1 MPVSQSRA
9 AHECMK
15 KGMEVM
21 KCLVVYMSRYGSTK
35 RYAEQIAKVL
45 NCRVCAHN
53 EVTDTLLAESQIMIL
68 GTCILEG
75 RLEGASVYQE
85 WIEAWPDKSWILY
98 TVGLSNPALTNFD
111 PLMAAAFK
119 PEVLERITEFHFR
132 GTIVYKRLDFRQR
145 IAKQLEDSKEHSL
158 DTVSLGDVERSML
171 ETYGTTYDLT
181 EESSLEPLVARVRA
195 IQKGEK

>member
-1 MPVSQSRA
+1 
-9 AHECMK
+9 
-15 KGMEVM
+15 M
-21 KCLVVYMSRYGSTK
+21 KCLVVYMSRYGSTQ

-75 RLEGASVYQE
+75 RLEGAPVYQE
-85 WIEAWPDKSWILY
+85 WIESWPDKYWILY
-98 TVGLSNPALTNFD
+98 TVGLSNPDLTNFD

-119 PEVLERITEFHFR
+119 PEVLER
-132 GTIVYKRLDFRQR
+132 LDFMQR
-145 IAKQLEDSKEHSL
+145 LAKQLEDTKEHSL

-171 ETYGTTYDLT
+171 ETYGTTYDVT

-195 IQKGEK
+195 IQKGAK

>member
-75 RLEGASVYQE
+75 RLEGASVYHGFSTQ
-85 WIEAWPDKSWILY
+85 WDFPIQPSPTLIPSWRRP
-98 TVGLSNPALTNFD
+98 LS
-111 PLMAAAFK
+111 
-119 PEVLERITEFHFR
+119 
-132 GTIVYKRLDFRQR
+132 
-145 IAKQLEDSKEHSL
+145 
-158 DTVSLGDVERSML
+158 
-171 ETYGTTYDLT
+171 
-181 EESSLEPLVARVRA
+181 
-195 IQKGEK
+195 QKY